1 MTFYLSG
8 AGAYCLFLLFSKF
21 SDREC
26 SKTDLRSWLVLI
38 VASTLW
44 IIVFPISLIELT
56 AKTKNKRSQNFDAET
71 VEESSLRID
80 TVTIQ

>member
-8 AGAYCLFLLFSKF
+8 AGAYCLFLLFCKF

-26 SKTDLRSWLVLI
+26 SKTDPSSWLILT

-44 IIVFPISLIELT
+44 IIVLPISLIELMT
-56 AKTKNKRSQNFDAET
+56 KAKTKGEPDFNSET

-80 TVTIQ
+80 TMPIQ